1 MAPPSPDACLKK
13 HLHETRIFIS
23 DSHLRALPPFFSCA
37 ALYKR
42 NRRLRTLDVESTVV
56 GCIKSSPSL
65 SHLPLRCCIGRI
77 FHLPLLLGIFALFFY
92 LSSCTPKGLTN
103 RVSLKSHF
111 SLCFML
117 CYLSSAAPT
126 YQNCRDSKAGLVSA
140 YGRYM

>member
-23 DSHLRALPPFFSCA
+23 DSHLRALPPFFLCRA
-37 ALYKR
+37 IQKKPPP
-42 NRRLRTLDVESTVV
+42 RTLDVESTGV
-56 GCIKSSPSL
+56 GCIKRSPSL
-65 SHLPLRCCIGRI
+65 SHLPLRCCIGRF
-77 FHLPLLLGIFALFFY
+77 FHLPLLLGFFAFFSVY
-92 LSSCTPKGLTN
+92 SSCNPKGLTN

-111 SLCFML
+111 FFCFML
-117 CYLSSAAPT
+117 CYLSSAPPT